1 MCDVQWIKLST
12 DIFSNRKIKQLQYI
26 PNGDTIFF
34 VWIRLLVLAADT
46 NDCGQIYMVKDKPY
60 SRSQLAAVIERSVDV
75 VGESIKTFIDFDM
88 ISIDDGIIT
97 IKNWEKYQ
105 NVSGMEK
112 VREQARMRMRDYR
125 ERKKLGI
132 TSVGS
137 NCVYCGK
144 PANTVDHIIPKSK
157 GGQDTDWNLVPSCK
171 SCNSS
176 KKDKSLAEF
185 LNDSFYY
192 DYQGI
197 DHALVRS
204 NSKLMALVKFDEKT
218 GRYTDVQHNND
229 VTVTSRY
236 GTDKDIDKEKDID
249 IPKEKN
255 KKKRDK
261 KKKTIEDVLNERNLS
276 DALGKA
282 VHDFIDMRA
291 DINKPMSGTALELML
306 NKLDGM
312 ASDEKTKIDILNQS
326 IINGWQ
332 GIFDIERGRGNGKKV
347 YQQKMTKNDEEALDF
362 VFGRASS

>member
-46 NDCGQIYMVKDKPY
+46 NDCGQIYMVKGKPY

-75 VGESIKTFIDFDM
+75 VGEAIKTFTDFDM

-105 NVSGMEK
+105 NIDGMQRIREQNRLRKQRQREKEK
-112 VREQARMRMRDYR
+112 VTRD
-125 ERKKLGI
+125 GH
-132 TSVGS
+132 G
-137 NCVYCGK
+137 
-144 PANTVDHIIPKSK
+144 TV
-157 GGQDTDWNLVPSCK
+157 
-171 SCNSS
+171 
-176 KKDKSLAEF
+176 
-185 LNDSFYY
+185 
-192 DYQGI
+192 
-197 DHALVRS
+197 
-204 NSKLMALVKFDEKT
+204 T
-218 GRYTDVQHNND
+218 GRHA
-229 VTVTSRY
+229 
-236 GTDKDIDKEKDID
+236 TDKDIDKEKDID

-255 KKKRDK
+255 KKKSAK
-261 KKKTIEDVLNERNLS
+261 KKKTIEEVLSEREFS
-276 DALGKA
+276 DALGKS

>member
-12 DIFSNRKIKQLQYI
+12 DIFSNRKIKQIQSI
-26 PNGDTIFF
+26 PNGDAFF
-34 VWIRLLVLAADT
+34 VIWIKLLIMAAET
-46 NDCGQIYMVKDKPY
+46 NDNGQIYMTKNMPY
-60 SRSQLAAVIERSVDV
+60 GRKQLANSLGKSQKITEKSIEIFKNF
-75 VGESIKTFIDFDM
+75 EM
-88 ISIDDGIIT
+88 ISVENGIIS

-105 NVSGMEK
+105 NVDGMK
-112 VREQARMRMRDYR
+112 RVRDQAKIRMRNYR
-125 ERKKLGI
+125 ARKNV
-132 TSVGS
+132 TQS
-137 NCVYCGK
+137 Y
-144 PANTVDHIIPKSK
+144 A
-157 GGQDTDWNLVPSCK
+157 
-171 SCNSS
+171 
-176 KKDKSLAEF
+176 
-185 LNDSFYY
+185 
-192 DYQGI
+192 
-197 DHALVRS
+197 
-204 NSKLMALVKFDEKT
+204 
-218 GRYTDVQHNND
+218 DVQRNDD

-261 KKKTIEDVLNERNLS
+261 KKKSVEDVLNERNLS
-276 DALGKA
+276 DGLGKA